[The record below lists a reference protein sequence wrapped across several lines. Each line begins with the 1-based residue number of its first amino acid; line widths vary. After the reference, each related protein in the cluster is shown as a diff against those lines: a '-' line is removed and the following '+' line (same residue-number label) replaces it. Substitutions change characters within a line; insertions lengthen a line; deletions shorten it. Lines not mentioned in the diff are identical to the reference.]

1 MHFNNGISAGCKG
14 IFFFS
19 CCCCKLW
26 FGKKSVIN
34 LIAFSL
40 ILTSQHNLPACL
52 PSNSNIYSWPNW
64 LWGRSNEQ
72 YFIVLVAAHALKT
85 AVAVCSYPATLRFCL
100 PWFARRPPAELNR
113 MQGDQGE
120 WVLEWSGEEFVKD
133 AFSQSSLD
141 NKDFPTIWGL
151 LKTQN
156 EAVLGKFGGK
166 IKNSSKKVNKVLGEH
181 PWYLMLT
188 WGQLWAS
195 LWLSLS
201 KSPRYLGA

>member
-26 FGKKSVIN
+26 FGKKKSVRN

-100 PWFARRPPAELNR
+100 PWLAFVHQLNR
-113 MQGDQGE
+113 RGRRE
-120 WVLEWSGEEFVKD
+120 TKESESWSGVE
-133 AFSQSSLD
+133 SS
-141 NKDFPTIWGL
+141 L
-151 LKTQN
+151 LKTPFLNLLLTRKTSQ
-156 EAVLGKFGGK
+156 LFGG
-166 IKNSSKKVNKVLGEH
+166 S
-181 PWYLMLT
+181 
-188 WGQLWAS
+188 
-195 LWLSLS
+195 
-201 KSPRYLGA
+201 